1 MIDLKPVIFIVTTLI
16 CISAISG
23 KIKKIP
29 YPILL
34 VFIGLLLGFIPGLPH
49 IELQP
54 EMVFLLFLPPLLFRA
69 AWNSSWKDFK
79 RSIRPISRLAVG
91 LVLFTTI
98 SVAVIAHYFIP
109 GMSWPVAFI
118 LGAIVSPPDA
128 VSATSII
135 KGVGLNKRIITILE
149 GESLVNDASAL
160 IAYRYALA
168 AAVST
173 GFVFWKAG
181 LQFFLVVSGGVAIG
195 FVLGY
200 LLCII
205 LKRIHNNSIVES
217 SLLLLIPFVSYPI
230 AENFQVSGVLAVVT
244 TGLVTSWKSSEVLSY
259 QGRTQSNSIWEMIVF
274 LLNGIIFILIGLQ
287 LSELMDTTEGYSTSS
302 LIQYGLII
310 SLVTI
315 VARFVFVIPAMWF
328 PSLLETKLDK
338 EQRKNFD
345 WKNILVISWSGMRG
359 VLSLATAMALPLT
372 LDDGTPMHQRKV
384 ILFITFVVI
393 VVTLVGQGLTLPL
406 LIKVLKISSE
416 TDNVEEEKKLRLL
429 INSSALDFINDTFKN
444 GKEDGDSINEVRK
457 LYELRIA
464 WLTGRDFREE
474 RHSSQNG
481 MEDLSFLEQVIHV
494 QLMVTEFK
502 RKILLKLYREG
513 SYASENIRKLEK
525 EMDLDES
532 RLRSQLKN
540 IIDN

>member
-1 MIDLKPVIFIVTTLI
+1 MEILIFNVNIIMIDLGPVIFIVTTLI
-16 CISAISG
+16 CISVISG

-69 AWNSSWKDFK
+69 AWNSSWNDFK
-79 RSIRPISRLAVG
+79 MSIRPIFRLAVG
-91 LVLFTTI
+91 LVLFTTL
-98 SVAVIAHYFIP
+98 SVAIVAHYYIP

-160 IAYRYALA
+160 IAYRYALVA
-168 AAVST
+168 TIST

-181 LQFFLVVSGGVAIG
+181 LQFLLVAGGGITIG
-195 FVLGY
+195 FILGY
-200 LLCII
+200 VLCMI
-205 LKRIHNNSIVES
+205 LKRIHSNPIVES

-230 AENFQVSGVLAVVT
+230 AESLEMSGVLAVVT

-274 LLNGIIFILIGLQ
+274 LLNGVIFILIGLQ
-287 LSELMDTTEGYSTSS
+287 LSDLIGTTEGYNTKS
-302 LIQYGLII
+302 LIQYGLVI
-310 SLVTI
+310 SLITI
-315 VARFVFVIPAMWF
+315 VARFLFVIPAMWF

-338 EQRKNFD
+338 EQRRNFD
-345 WKNILVISWSGMRG
+345 WKSILVISWSGMRG

-372 LDDGTPMHQRKV
+372 LADGTPMHQRKI

-393 VVTLVGQGLTLPL
+393 VVTLVGQGLTLPF
-406 LIKVLKISSE
+406 LIKV
-416 TDNVEEEKKLRLL
+416 TR
-429 INSSALDFINDTFKN
+429 SAL
-444 GKEDGDSINEVRK
+444 
-457 LYELRIA
+457 
-464 WLTGRDFREE
+464 
-474 RHSSQNG
+474 
-481 MEDLSFLEQVIHV
+481 
-494 QLMVTEFK
+494 
-502 RKILLKLYREG
+502 
-513 SYASENIRKLEK
+513 
-525 EMDLDES
+525 
-532 RLRSQLKN
+532 
-540 IIDN
+540 

>member
-1 MIDLKPVIFIVTTLI
+1 
-16 CISAISG
+16 
-23 KIKKIP
+23 
-29 YPILL
+29 
-34 VFIGLLLGFIPGLPH
+34 
-49 IELQP
+49 
-54 EMVFLLFLPPLLFRA
+54 
-69 AWNSSWKDFK
+69 
-79 RSIRPISRLAVG
+79 
-91 LVLFTTI
+91 
-98 SVAVIAHYFIP
+98 
-109 GMSWPVAFI
+109 
-118 LGAIVSPPDA
+118 
-128 VSATSII
+128 
-135 KGVGLNKRIITILE
+135 
-149 GESLVNDASAL
+149 
-160 IAYRYALA
+160 
-168 AAVST
+168 
-173 GFVFWKAG
+173 
-181 LQFFLVVSGGVAIG
+181 
-195 FVLGY
+195 
-200 LLCII
+200 
-205 LKRIHNNSIVES
+205 
-217 SLLLLIPFVSYPI
+217 
-230 AENFQVSGVLAVVT
+230 
-244 TGLVTSWKSSEVLSY
+244 
-259 QGRTQSNSIWEMIVF
+259 MIVF

-315 VARFVFVIPAMWF
+315 VARFLFVIPAMWF

-406 LIKVLKISSE
+406 LIRVLKILPE

-444 GKEDGDSINEVRK
+444 GKEDWDSINEVRK

-464 WLTGRDFREE
+464 WLTGRDFHEE
-474 RHSSQNG
+474 RHKSQNG
-481 MEDLSFLEQVIHV
+481 IENRSFLEQVINV
-494 QLMVTEFK
+494 QLMVTAFK

-532 RLRSQLKN
+532 RLRSQLKSMVN
-540 IIDN
+540 D

>member
-1 MIDLKPVIFIVTTLI
+1 M
-16 CISAISG
+16 
-23 KIKKIP
+23 
-29 YPILL
+29 L

-91 LVLFTTI
+91 LVLFTTL

-181 LQFFLVVSGGVAIG
+181 LQFLLVVSGGVAIG